1 MSKRKV
7 PDTSKEAYASLDPA
21 QLNETYR
28 KILYAL
34 AQLGEATSQEAA
46 AFSKVDHAVF
56 WKRMVDL
63 ERMELIYKPGT
74 KRLLKSGRMGYCYRL
89 KGAAIPITL
98 QHIKALK
105 GPTVADHSRKIKSIS
120 EEVNQLKLSYD

>member
-1 MSKRKV
+1 MKKSEI
-7 PDTSKEAYASLDPA
+7 PSTSLEAFKSLDPA

-34 AQLGEATSQEAA
+34 AQMGESTSQEIAA
-46 AFSKVDHAVF
+46 YLKIDHSRI
-56 WKRMVDL
+56 WKRTSEL

-105 GPTVADHSRKIKSIS
+105 GPTVADHSRKIQAIS
-120 EEVNQLKLSYD
+120 EQAKQLNLL